1 MVLIG
6 GSAAGGSCEIS
17 VSDLFCFVSVFCDP
31 GSQLSPC
38 FTDVYLFALV
48 AWNFVHHSSLF
59 LLINFVLRVNK
70 NLSEGGLRLNHCGYP
85 VFIYV
90 VFSP

>member
-6 GSAAGGSCEIS
+6 RSSAGGSCEIS
-17 VSDLFCFVSVFCDP
+17 VRDIFCFLSVFCDP

-48 AWNFVHHSSLF
+48 AWNFDKDGWQSS
-59 LLINFVLRVNK
+59 K
-70 NLSEGGLRLNHCGYP
+70 LSASLRLWLCFEN
-85 VFIYV
+85 I
-90 VFSP
+90 